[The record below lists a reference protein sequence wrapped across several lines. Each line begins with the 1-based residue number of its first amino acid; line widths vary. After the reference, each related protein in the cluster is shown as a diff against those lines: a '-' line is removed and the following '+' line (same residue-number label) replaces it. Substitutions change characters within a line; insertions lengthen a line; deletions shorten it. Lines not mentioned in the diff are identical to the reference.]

1 MKIVAIVQARMGSK
15 RLPGKVLKKIN
26 GIPMIELLLAR
37 LSKSTQ
43 LDEIILAIPEKSEN
57 NILERK
63 IKSLG
68 YFCFRGSENNVL
80 NRFFEAA
87 KLVKAD
93 VITRI
98 TGDCPL
104 IDPELVDRCIDG
116 FKNSKV
122 DYFSN
127 TYPRSYP
134 DGLDVS
140 VMTFKSIEQAN
151 KKSKSSYD
159 KEHISN
165 YIINSSE
172 FLKSSLQNKEN
183 LSHLRWTVDNNCD
196 LKFVES
202 VFNYFSPNI
211 YFKWNEILNF
221 QKLIYKK

>member
-15 RLPGKVLKKIN
+15 RLPGKVLKTIN

-37 LSKSTQ
+37 LSKSKH
-43 LDEIILAIPEKSEN
+43 LDDIILAIPENLEN
-57 NILERK
+57 NILEAK

-80 NRFFEAA
+80 NRFYEAA
-87 KLVKAD
+87 KSVKAD

-151 KKSKSSYD
+151 KKSQSSYD

-165 YIINSSE
+165 YIINSRE

-183 LSHLRWTVDNNCD
+183 LSHLRWTVDNKCD

-221 QKLIYKK
+221 QKLIYEK

>member
-1 MKIVAIVQARMGSK
+1 
-15 RLPGKVLKKIN
+15 
-26 GIPMIELLLAR
+26 
-37 LSKSTQ
+37 
-43 LDEIILAIPEKSEN
+43 
-57 NILERK
+57 LEAK

-80 NRFFEAA
+80 NRFYEAA
-87 KLVKAD
+87 KSVKAD

-151 KKSKSSYD
+151 KKSQSSYD

-165 YIINSSE
+165 YIINSRE

-183 LSHLRWTVDNNCD
+183 LSHLRWTVDNKCD

-221 QKLIYKK
+221 QKLIYEK